1 MKAYYWFGFAMLV
14 FFSSCKKDEEAVDTC
29 TNGFLNPGEV
39 GIDCGGT
46 CAPCIAYTPSYVYLE
61 CNDQPITM
69 DTKSL
74 SYSNGNWSLL
84 AFNDSLKIQLNL
96 GNNGGIDVYPISSS
110 GSFGEYF
117 GNLYLS
123 TENGTF
129 AIYNHDTINHKMGGF
144 FQVDFIRTGI
154 NDTLKIRNGQFE
166 NMIY

>member
-1 MKAYYWFGFAMLV
+1 MKAYYWFGLAMLV
-14 FFSSCKKDEEAVDTC
+14 FFSSCKKDDDPVDTC
-29 TNGFLNPGEV
+29 TNGFLDPGEI
-39 GIDCGGT
+39 GIDCGGN
-46 CAPCIAYTPSYVYLE
+46 CGPCDSYTPSYVYLE
-61 CNDQPITM
+61 CNGQPITM

-74 SYSNGNWSLL
+74 TYTNGNWSLL
-84 AFNDSLKIQLNL
+84 TYNDSLKIQLNL
-96 GNNGGIDVYPISSS
+96 GNNGSVDVYPISPS

-117 GNLYLS
+117 GNLYLNA
-123 TENGTF
+123 ENGTF